1 MSIRLKLLLSF
12 LGLSLIGALIGVVG
26 IVSLNSMK
34 AADDDSYK
42 YGTRGLL
49 VVMQIFQGMDQVKVG
64 MRDEAL
70 SNDDLGNRIANEAYQ
85 KGLETFNKGVAAYEA
100 SIIGPDQRSL
110 FNLLKEAANEYFP
123 LATQDMTL
131 GLQDKNEEAAAL
143 IRTPAF
149 VKARADMN
157 VAIQKLTDY
166 EATYVARLHDA
177 NTALGEFSDVL
188 MAIIIALGVAVSIIL
203 GLLVTNSINRPVR
216 RVNEELRIASTS
228 LESASSQVSASSQQ
242 LSSSSSELA
251 SSIEEMTSSLEELQ
265 SIIEANTK
273 SVNQG
278 ELLMQETVT
287 EVNRV
292 SDKMQDLK
300 VALGDISKNS
310 KRISKI
316 IKVIDD
322 IAFQTNIL
330 ALNAAVEA
338 ARAGDAGKGFA
349 VVADQ
354 VKALAQKSADA
365 AKETADLI
373 EQALAA
379 SDNGETLGNASIDIQ
394 LVAAEKAGKV
404 AVILDEVNR
413 ASKEQLKGANQI
425 TQAVTQV
432 NSVVQNTASSS
443 EENAAAGEE
452 LQAQAE
458 SLAGNV
464 TSLDRII
471 NGRPKGAAAG
481 AERAPNRSAPPP
493 PSRSK
498 AGLALPRNPGP
509 KAVSG
514 IEVTKPEDIIPLK
527 DFKDF

>member
-1 MSIRLKLLLSF
+1 
-12 LGLSLIGALIGVVG
+12 
-26 IVSLNSMK
+26 
-34 AADDDSYK
+34 
-42 YGTRGLL
+42 
-49 VVMQIFQGMDQVKVG
+49 
-64 MRDEAL
+64 
-70 SNDDLGNRIANEAYQ
+70 
-85 KGLETFNKGVAAYEA
+85 
-100 SIIGPDQRSL
+100 
-110 FNLLKEAANEYFP
+110 
-123 LATQDMTL
+123 
-131 GLQDKNEEAAAL
+131 
-143 IRTPAF
+143 
-149 VKARADMN
+149 
-157 VAIQKLTDY
+157 
-166 EATYVARLHDA
+166 
-177 NTALGEFSDVL
+177 
-188 MAIIIALGVAVSIIL
+188 
-203 GLLVTNSINRPVR
+203 LVTGSITKPVR
-216 RVNEELRIASTS
+216 RVNEELREASTA
-228 LESASSQVSASSQQ
+228 LESASGQVSSSSQQ

-287 EVNRV
+287 EAKKVT
-292 SDKMQDLK
+292 DKMVELK
-300 VALGDISKNS
+300 AALGDISKNS

-373 EQALAA
+373 EEALSA
-379 SDNGETLGNASIDIQ
+379 SEKGEDLGNASIEIQ
-394 LVAAEKAGKV
+394 MVAAEKAGKV
-404 AVILDEVNR
+404 AVLLDEVNR

-452 LQAQAE
+452 LLAQSE
-458 SLAGNV
+458 SLAENV
-464 TSLDRII
+464 VRLDKII
-471 NGRPKGAAAG
+471 NGKNNRTASPSKAPTRPASPQAT
-481 AERAPNRSAPPP
+481 RT
-493 PSRSK
+493 K
-498 AGLALPRNPGP
+498 AGLALPRAEGTR
-509 KAVSG
+509 AVTG

>member
-1 MSIRLKLLLSF
+1 MSIRLKLILSF
-12 LGLSLIGALIGVVG
+12 LGVSLIGAVIGLVG
-26 IVSLNSMK
+26 IFSLSSIK
-34 AADDDSYK
+34 AADEQSYQN
-42 YGTRGLL
+42 GTNGI
-49 VVMQIFQGMDQVKVG
+49 VITMQIFQGFDAIKVAI
-64 MRDEAL
+64 RDEAL
-70 SNDDLGNRIANEAYQ
+70 SNDDVGNRQADEAYH
-85 KGLETFNKGVAAYEA
+85 KGVDQFNKALVAYEA
-100 SIIGPDQRSL
+100 TVSDAEDRANYSAV
-110 FNLLKEAANEYFP
+110 KTAAAAYLP
-123 LATQDMTL
+123 LTAQQMDL
-131 GLQDKNEEAAAL
+131 GLQNKNAEATAL
-143 IRTPAF
+143 TRTPQAT
-149 VKARADMN
+149 KIRADVVNAVQKMIDYN
-157 VAIQKLTDY
+157 VA
-166 EATYVARLHDA
+166 YVAKYYKA
-177 NTALGEFSDVL
+177 NSQLADLANVVML
-188 MAIIIALGVAVSIIL
+188 VILILGVVVSVIL
-203 GLLVTNSINRPVR
+203 GLLVTNSITKPVR
-216 RVNEELRIASTS
+216 RVNEELREASNA
-228 LESASSQVSASSQQ
+228 LESASGQVSSSSQQ

-278 ELLMQETVT
+278 ELLMQETVVEAKKVT
-287 EVNRV
+287 E
-292 SDKMQDLK
+292 KMVELK
-300 VALGDISKNS
+300 GALGDISKNS

-373 EQALAA
+373 EEALAA
-379 SDNGETLGNASIDIQ
+379 SENGESLGNASIQIQ
-394 LVAAEKAGKV
+394 MGAAEKAGKV

-452 LQAQAE
+452 LLGQAE
-458 SLAGNV
+458 SLAENV
-464 TSLDRII
+464 SQLDRII
-471 NGRPKGAAAG
+471 NGKQRGK
-481 AERAPNRSAPPP
+481 SAVPEKA
-493 PSRSK
+493 PSRHPTTARGR
-498 AGLALPRNPGP
+498 AGLALPRAEGP
-509 KAVSG
+509 KTVSG